1 MGRCCRRVHGDV
13 AKLNRRLANYDVLDG
28 PPTGLDFDAV
38 TIFTVE
44 ELKKIKPKVDNLA
57 LDIVHPLFPED
68 PKQRLIHS
76 SVYAPKCELIYR
88 GTAKLVNGIAFVDL
102 NTECKLSQGTFEALC
117 KNPQIFLQNTTNFD
131 RVIGNI
137 YGDTINIQ
145 CENNA
150 SRATIS
156 WLVVAERND
165 SSVKE
170 WSRVDETGSLVPE
183 YVYQ

>member
-1 MGRCCRRVHGDV
+1 
-13 AKLNRRLANYDVLDG
+13 VLDG
-28 PPTGLDFDAV
+28 PPTGVDYDAI

-57 LDIVHPLFPED
+57 LDIVHPLFPDVAE
-68 PKQRLIHS
+68 KKRLIHS

-88 GTAKLVNGIAFVDL
+88 GSSNLVNGVAFIDL
-102 NTECKLSQGTFEALC
+102 NTECKISQGTFEVLC
-117 KNPQIFLQNTTNFD
+117 KNPQVFLQNSTNFD
-131 RVIGNI
+131 RVIGNVF
-137 YGDTINIQ
+137 GGTLNIQ

-156 WLVVAERND
+156 WMVVAERND
-165 SSVKE
+165 SSVKT

-183 YVYQ
+183 YVSQ